1 MNEKE
6 KDSETVGVFFWAY
19 VWLKKD
25 DFPKDSNEAFLK
37 RMEIQGED
45 ILYVSEITNTLIL
58 RINMDM
64 VERFTSDDAFE
75 GWSPYDFEV
84 PEESG
89 YDAIIPQINA
99 LSVIP
104 EEIEGQVKI
113 GIISAENNTF
123 DKEAISLKGLDVT
136 VLPSPLPPR
145 VSPHP
150 TAVLSE
156 IVGKLVEV
164 DGTTLFGLAR
174 GASAFFY
181 SAKTTKNVYEAI
193 EKMLS
198 LGVRVINY
206 SAGKVTEG
214 YSPFDMQID
223 RMIEAGDFL
232 FVCSSGN
239 EGALTSPAKAENAL
253 ACGNIVTK
261 DYPNTPLTPPWSVW
275 CRSADSCSGYGY
287 THTLVHKPDVVAPGA
302 FVGYGDRVGANFESF
317 GTSFACPWV
326 SAIAARII
334 GATECKYTYLTV
346 KGIILL
352 SSSNDRVERENNP
365 PVAEGVLEKSGFGM
379 IDAMGALDVAKN
391 GMIYEGRLSGD
402 KTLNLPPDWEKL
414 IFIYE
419 KRGDEPIISLGNNA
433 YPMNNQN
440 AIVIKKEGSKEST
453 SPLSISG
460 DSGTR
465 FSLIVF

>member
-19 VWLKKD
+19 VWLKRD
-25 DFPKDSNEAFLK
+25 GSPKDSNEAFLK
-37 RMEIQGED
+37 RMKIREED
-45 ILYVSEITNTLIL
+45 ILYSSEFTNTLIL
-58 RINMDM
+58 RINTETIETFLTD
-64 VERFTSDDAFE
+64 SAFE

-84 PEESG
+84 PKKSG

-99 LSVIP
+99 LSIIS
-104 EEIEGQVKI
+104 EEIEGDVKI
-113 GIISAENNTF
+113 GVISAENNTF
-123 DKEAISLKGLDVT
+123 DKDAISLKGLDIT
-136 VLPSPLPPR
+136 TLPSPLPPK

-156 IVGKLVEV
+156 IVGRLVEV
-164 DGTTLFGLAR
+164 DGTTLSGLAR

-181 SAKTTKNVYEAI
+181 SAKTAKNVYQAI

-206 SAGKVTEG
+206 SAGIVTEG

-223 RMIEAGDFL
+223 RLIEAGNFL

-239 EGALTSPAKAENAL
+239 DGVLTSPAKAENAL
-253 ACGNIVTK
+253 ACGNVVTK
-261 DYPNTPLTPPWSVW
+261 DYPNTPLSPPWSVW
-275 CRSADSCSGYGY
+275 CPSPDSCSGFGY
-287 THTLVHKPDVVAPGA
+287 TPTLVHKPDVVAPGA

-326 SAIAARII
+326 SAVAARII
-334 GATECKYTYLTV
+334 GITNGKYTYLTV

-352 SSSNDRVERENNP
+352 SASNDRITRDNNP
-365 PVAEGVLEKSGFGM
+365 PVSDGILEKSGFGM
-379 IDAMGALDVAKN
+379 IDVERALDVAKSAV
-391 GMIYEGRLSGD
+391 IYEGRLTGNE
-402 KTLNLPPDWEKL
+402 TLDLPPIWEKL

-419 KRGDEPIISLGNNA
+419 KSGDEPIISFGKEEYSTA
-433 YPMNNQN
+433 GQN
-440 AIVIKKEGSKEST
+440 AVVIKREGSKEN
-453 SPLSISG
+453 SPLSLSG
-460 DSGTR
+460 NSGTR
-465 FSLIVF
+465 FSVVAV